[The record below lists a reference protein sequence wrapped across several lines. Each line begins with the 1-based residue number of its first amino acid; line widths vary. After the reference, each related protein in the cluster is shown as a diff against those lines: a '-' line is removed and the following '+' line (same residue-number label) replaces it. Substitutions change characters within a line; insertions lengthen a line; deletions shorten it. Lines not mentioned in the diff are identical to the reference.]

1 MLVYGKI
8 LQDFYDLQHDILRRS
23 THSLSTTTPLA
34 IGVSFFSIVSLLK
47 SNKIIKELKSTHC
60 CRSVRGL
67 ETLSLGRTVCLQIRS
82 LRRLIYRKLPA
93 PQATSRLNDC
103 PHCCKSICAVYTGF
117 SALASLSD
125 FVGCPKHQAE
135 SCWQIKY

>member
-34 IGVSFFSIVSLLK
+34 IGVSFFSIVSLLT

-67 ETLSLGRTVCLQIRS
+67 ETLSLGGTVCLQIRS

-103 PHCCKSICAVYTGF
+103 PHCCKILQIRSISCLMCSQLGIRFNQFKIVRK
-117 SALASLSD
+117 AL
-125 FVGCPKHQAE
+125 FF
-135 SCWQIKY
+135 

>member
-1 MLVYGKI
+1 MKPLVLLARKI
-8 LQDFYDLQHDILRRS
+8 FDVGLRENLQYFYNLQHDILRRS
-23 THSLSTTTPLA
+23 THSLSTTLILA
-34 IGVSFFSIVSLLK
+34 IINSFFSIMSLLT

-103 PHCCKSICAVYTGF
+103 PHCCKIYKRTKK
-117 SALASLSD
+117 L
-125 FVGCPKHQAE
+125 CPARGT
-135 SCWQIKY
+135 

>member
-1 MLVYGKI
+1 MKPLVLLARKI
-8 LQDFYDLQHDILRRS
+8 FDVGLRENLQYFYNLQHDILRRS
-23 THSLSTTTPLA
+23 THSLSTTLILA
-34 IGVSFFSIVSLLK
+34 IINSFFSIMSLLT

-103 PHCCKSICAVYTGF
+103 PHCCKFGATGRT
-117 SALASLSD
+117 
-125 FVGCPKHQAE
+125 
-135 SCWQIKY
+135 